1 MKSLNATE
9 KKGERA
15 ICLLMQHNKFFALID
30 RLDHFFINQNSF
42 MLYTQELQL
51 FYKNIFFII
60 IIFCPYLHYTCVILI
75 FPASHFLM

>member
-51 FYKNIFFII
+51 FHENIFFYYYFSIP
-60 IIFCPYLHYTCVILI
+60 IFTTHVLYSSFQRPI
-75 FPASHFLM
+75 F